1 VLQGIR
7 QGIKKDLIPVDPLKE
22 SRKIIMKIE
31 LDIFLHPRILN
42 KCISLYKNGFFS
54 DSAFNAMKQVELAF
68 KEKTG
73 IEDEKKL
80 FGVRLYEKF
89 LGSEKSIKLKVPL
102 GDNLQKEAKELFK
115 STSSY
120 YRNYLAHKEG
130 NKVDKIICIR
140 ILIITSELLD
150 LINASSISYTE
161 IGGIEGLI
169 KQGIFENKLQ
179 LFNLLSFISSQVF
192 PHEAFDGML
201 EDLIRE
207 DYTKSQYEAV
217 FDLGLA
223 EYHSEMR
230 NHSFPGEPEDW
241 DDFGW
246 FELTPQGRKVL
257 NQLKST

>member
-1 VLQGIR
+1 
-7 QGIKKDLIPVDPLKE
+7 
-22 SRKIIMKIE
+22 MKIE
-31 LDIFLHPRILN
+31 LDVFLHPRILK
-42 KCISLYKNGFFS
+42 KCISLYESGFFP
-54 DSAFNAMKQVELAF
+54 DAAFNAMKQVELAF
-68 KEKTG
+68 KEKVG
-73 IEDEKKL
+73 IEDEKHL
-80 FGVRLYEKF
+80 FGSRLYEKY
-89 LGSEKSIKLKVPL
+89 LGSGKSIKLKVPL
-102 GDNLQKEAKELFK
+102 GDNLQKEAREVFK
-115 STSSY
+115 SVFSY

-130 NKVDKIICIR
+130 NKVDKINYMR
-140 ILIITSELLD
+140 ILIIASELLD
-150 LINASSISYTE
+150 LISASSISYTE

>member
-1 VLQGIR
+1 MKV
-7 QGIKKDLIPVDPLKE
+7 DLDNL
-22 SRKIIMKIE
+22 
-31 LDIFLHPRILN
+31 LHPRILK
-42 KCISLYKNGFFS
+42 KCISLYRNGFFP
-54 DSAFNAMKQVELAF
+54 DAAFNAMKQVELAF

-80 FGVRLYEKF
+80 FGARLYEKF

-102 GDNLQKEAKELFK
+102 GDELQKEAKEVFK
-115 STSSY
+115 SVSSY

-130 NKVDKIICIR
+130 NKVDKISCIR
-140 ILIITSELLD
+140 ILIIASELLD
-150 LINASSISYTE
+150 LIRASSISYTE

-207 DYTKSQYEAV
+207 DHTKSQYEAV
-217 FDLGLA
+217 FDLGFA

-230 NHSFPGEPEDW
+230 NHSFHGEPEDW

-246 FELTPQGRKVL
+246 IELTPQGRKIFAQIQ
-257 NQLKST
+257 NSSTDR

>member
-1 VLQGIR
+1 MLR
-7 QGIKKDLIPVDPLKE
+7 PDP
-22 SRKIIMKIE
+22 
-31 LDIFLHPRILN
+31 F
-42 KCISLYKNGFFS
+42 IS
-54 DSAFNAMKQVELAF
+54 
-68 KEKTG
+68 G
-73 IEDEKKL
+73 IEGEEKL

-89 LGSEKSIKLKVPL
+89 LGSGKSIKLKVPL
-102 GDNLQKEAKELFK
+102 GDELQKEAREVFK
-115 STSSY
+115 SVSSY

-130 NKVDKIICIR
+130 NKVDKISCMR
-140 ILIITSELLD
+140 ILIIASELLN

-223 EYHSEMR
+223 GYHSEMR

-257 NQLKST
+257 NQLKNT